1 MKIVKALTSTSGLL
15 AASSLRL
22 SGDSMP
28 KLRTLTLL
36 ATGLLGIAVITRHIV
51 PTIMHKPFQCTDCG
65 SVEGYCSRP
74 RNFIEGNILPVLG
87 LRPVRCGDCF
97 LRSYQPL
104 FVIVLDR

>member
-1 MKIVKALTSTSGLL
+1 MNIVKALAL
-15 AASSLRL
+15 ASSTILT
-22 SGDSMP
+22 P
-28 KLRTLTLL
+28 TVTTKLRALSLL
-36 ATGLLGIAVITRHIV
+36 ATGLLGIAVITRDIV

-74 RNFIEGNILPVLG
+74 RNFIEGHILPVLG